1 MNASIPT
8 DSDLHD
14 LCKVSHLE
22 LGEEIPAEEPTMTIK
37 TLQTI
42 CCEQMGS
49 LTENDLNLLAAH
61 CPEVKVGFKMGYG
74 SRFVTTAGQAK
85 SELQNNFKAHAEMGL
100 DQYVRECFIPAT
112 ELDLVNKFFG
122 WKFNW

>member
-1 MNASIPT
+1 MNALLPT
-8 DSDLHD
+8 DPDLHD

-22 LGEEIPAEEPTMTIK
+22 LGEEMPEPETMTLQH
-37 TLQTI
+37 LQTI

-49 LTENDLNLLAAH
+49 LNKTDLDLLAAH

-74 SRFVTTAGQAK
+74 SRFVTTAGQAD
-85 SELQNNFKAHAEMGL
+85 SELEKNIKAHAKDGL
-100 DQYVRECFIPAT
+100 DQYVRECFIPAS
-112 ELDLVNKFFG
+112 ELDLLNKFFG